1 MSERRSERAEVNK
14 LLTTIQHPL
23 LSALCLLLTALTG
36 CGTEHPAAPS
46 LSDSLMVEVLAEVHL
61 ADARAAH
68 TGESRDSLRA
78 AALAPFDLD
87 TTAFQRALDYY
98 AEHPDAYAPLYAR
111 ALDQLI
117 RERRLE

>member
-1 MSERRSERAEVNK
+1 MRIEERKNGLGS
-14 LLTTIQHPL
+14 LLCFPYP
-23 LSALCLLLTALTG
+23 ALCLLLALTG
-36 CGTEHPAAPS
+36 CGMDTPTAPN
-46 LSDSLMVEVLAEVHL
+46 LSDSLMVSVLAEVHL

-68 TGESRDSLRA
+68 TGEPRDSLRV

-87 TTAFQRALDYY
+87 TLAFQRVLDYY

-111 ALDQLI
+111 ALDLLI